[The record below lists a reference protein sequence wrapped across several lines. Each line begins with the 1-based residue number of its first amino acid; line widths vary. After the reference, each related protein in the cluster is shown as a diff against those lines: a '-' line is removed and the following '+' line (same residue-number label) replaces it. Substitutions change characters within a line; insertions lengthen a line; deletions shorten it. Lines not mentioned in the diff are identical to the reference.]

1 MTGAPVCVNHI
12 DRFDSARSI
21 EMYTMY
27 EALARDRMRA
37 TGEFARQRRIARELA
52 AARRWHRL
60 ELHARAAEQR
70 ARSARRRH
78 ALRAH

>member
-1 MTGAPVCVNHI
+1 
-12 DRFDSARSI
+12 
-21 EMYTMY
+21 MYTLY

-37 TGEFARQRRIARELA
+37 TGEYASQRRIARELA

-60 ELHARAAEQR
+60 EKR
-70 ARSARRRH
+70 ARSARHRH